1 MYLRLLVLIG
11 FLASV
16 LVGCTGPQP
25 LPEAPTPIPTL
36 IPATLPPAPVV
47 GDATE
52 EVSEVAAS
60 GDAAVEAGQEIWE
73 QNCVLCHNLT
83 TEKKVGPGLAGLWN
97 RTELPSGKP
106 FSEENLVAW
115 IKAGGGAMP
124 GFGSLSDQE
133 LSALVSFLGEATAS
147 DGDSEGAAAATASP
161 TEEPEATATAT
172 ALPTEEPEATATA
185 PPTEEPGAKPG
196 DTPPAATASGDV
208 SNQTFDTICIAC
220 HNLSG
225 EQKVGPGLAG
235 LFDREELPSGKPVND
250 ENLTEWIHTGGGAMP
265 GFPNIEGEQL
275 DELLAFLKEAT
286 KQ

>member
-1 MYLRLLVLIG
+1 
-11 FLASV
+11 
-16 LVGCTGPQP
+16 
-25 LPEAPTPIPTL
+25 
-36 IPATLPPAPVV
+36 
-47 GDATE
+47 
-52 EVSEVAAS
+52 
-60 GDAAVEAGQEIWE
+60 
-73 QNCVLCHNLT
+73 
-83 TEKKVGPGLAGLWN
+83 
-97 RTELPSGKP
+97 
-106 FSEENLVAW
+106 
-115 IKAGGGAMP
+115 MP

-133 LSALVSFLGEATAS
+133 LSSLVSFLGEATAS
-147 DGDSEGAAAATASP
+147 DGDSEGAAPATASP
-161 TEEPEATATAT
+161 TEEPEA
-172 ALPTEEPEATATA
+172 
-185 PPTEEPGAKPG
+185 KSG
-196 DTPPAATASGDV
+196 DTPQAATASGDV